1 MINLKTKQVKKKETS
16 QGRRSWSDDS
26 CGERKETISRNDMK
40 TAPNRR
46 YKHSDLINIIITL
59 AQEIFFFTVKQ
70 FCCLR
75 PRPALELSIWKNENL
90 N

>member
-59 AQEIFFFTVKQ
+59 AQEIFFFYSEAV
-70 FCCLR
+70 LL
-75 PRPALELSIWKNENL
+75 LEATSSSGVEHLEE
-90 N
+90 

>member
-59 AQEIFFFTVKQ
+59 AQEFFFFYSEAV
-70 FCCLR
+70 LL
-75 PRPALELSIWKNENL
+75 LEATSSSGVEHLEE
-90 N
+90 